1 MFSPVLYPN
10 INCAIMATKEAIIS
24 GNVTIICRIKI
35 CIEIGKVELEME
47 KEIKNEIEKRG
58 RKKR

>member
-1 MFSPVLYPN
+1 
-10 INCAIMATKEAIIS
+10 MATKEAIIS

-47 KEIKNEIEKRG
+47 KEIKNELEKRG
-58 RKKR
+58 RTRDRKREINSRRMHKM

>member
-1 MFSPVLYPN
+1 
-10 INCAIMATKEAIIS
+10 MATKEAIIS
-24 GNVTIICRIKI
+24 GNVTIICKIKI